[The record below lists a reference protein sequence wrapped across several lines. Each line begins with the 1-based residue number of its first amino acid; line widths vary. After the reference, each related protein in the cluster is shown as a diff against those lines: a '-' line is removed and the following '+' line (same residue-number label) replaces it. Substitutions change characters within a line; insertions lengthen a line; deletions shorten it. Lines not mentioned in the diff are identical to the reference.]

1 MSLMVNRL
9 NAFGSRNPILAD
21 LPYFGFFEGF
31 PGGFEG
37 QAGRV
42 GRVSERANSATARR
56 VRAQGLRHGA
66 RLSGGRGRFQR
77 VRRPWYSG
85 GVTILEVINKT
96 TPYFE
101 KQGIES
107 PRLTIELLL
116 AHLLKKKRLQ
126 LYMEFE
132 RDLDEPTLE
141 ALRGMVKRRVAG
153 EPLQYITGEA
163 EFCGLRL
170 MVDKRV
176 LIPRPETE
184 LLVETV
190 VKRLKAE
197 RPQAGTLAPPDKNLK
212 IVDVGTG
219 SGCIA
224 IALAKKLT
232 TASRDACA
240 TIYATDASREALDV
254 ARGNATLHQIEKNIR
269 FLESDLLQNLDD
281 SLRVDVIVSNP
292 PYIADGEMAKLPKE
306 VRDFEPVRALAAG
319 EDGLKV
325 IRRLVMDARRILSP
339 SGFVALE
346 LGAGQRAAVEEFFGQ
361 QGYEVVEVVKDLQG
375 HERVVVA
382 QPRK

>member
-1 MSLMVNRL
+1 M
-9 NAFGSRNPILAD
+9 
-21 LPYFGFFEGF
+21 
-31 PGGFEG
+31 
-37 QAGRV
+37 
-42 GRVSERANSATARR
+42 
-56 VRAQGLRHGA
+56 
-66 RLSGGRGRFQR
+66 
-77 VRRPWYSG
+77 
-85 GVTILEVINKT
+85 TILEVINKT

-101 KQGIES
+101 KQRIES

-116 AHLLKKKRLQ
+116 GHLLKKKRLQ
-126 LYMEFE
+126 LYLEFE
-132 RDLDEPTLE
+132 RDLDETTLE

-190 VKRLKAE
+190 AGRVKGEGEERKAAA
-197 RPQAGTLAPPDKNLK
+197 R

-224 IALAKKLT
+224 IALAKKFPDAEIVALD
-232 TASRDACA
+232 ASRD
-240 TIYATDASREALDV
+240 ALDV

-306 VRDFEPVRALAAG
+306 VRDFEPVCALQAG

-325 IRRLVMDARRILSP
+325 IRRLVMDARRFLSL
-339 SGFVALE
+339 SGFMALE

-361 QGYEVVEVVKDLQG
+361 QGYDVVEVVKDLQG

>member
-1 MSLMVNRL
+1 MR
-9 NAFGSRNPILAD
+9 PD
-21 LPYFGFFEGF
+21 LGYGT
-31 PGGFEG
+31 
-37 QAGRV
+37 GR
-42 GRVSERANSATARR
+42 RA
-56 VRAQGLRHGA
+56 H
-66 RLSGGRGRFQR
+66 FQR
-77 VRRPWYSG
+77 VLSPCYPR

-116 AHLLKKKRLQ
+116 AHLLRKKRLQ
-126 LYMEFE
+126 LYLEFE
-132 RDLDEPTLE
+132 RDLDETTLE

-163 EFCGLRL
+163 EFCGLKM

-184 LLVETV
+184 LLVEAV
-190 VKRLKAE
+190 AGRLKSGAKSQGSAV
-197 RPQAGTLAPPDKNLK
+197 R

-224 IALAKKLT
+224 IALAKKFP
-232 TASRDACA
+232 DAEIFA
-240 TIYATDASREALDV
+240 LDASREALDV
-254 ARGNATLHQIEKNIR
+254 ARGNATLHQTEKNIR
-269 FLESDLLQNLDD
+269 FLESDLLQNLGD
-281 SLRVDVIVSNP
+281 SLRVDVVVSNP

-306 VRDFEPVRALAAG
+306 VRDFEPVNALQAG

-325 IRRLVMDARRILSP
+325 IRRLVMDARRFLSP

-346 LGAGQRAAVEEFFGQ
+346 IGAGQRAAVEEFFGQ
-361 QGYEVVEVVKDLQG
+361 QGYGVVEVVKDLQG
-375 HERVVVA
+375 HERVIVA

>member
-1 MSLMVNRL
+1 MANRL
-9 NAFGSRNPILAD
+9 HVFGTRNPILAD
-21 LPYFGFFEGF
+21 LPHFWFFEAF
-31 PGGFEG
+31 PGRVVG
-37 QAGRV
+37 QKGRV
-42 GRVSERANSATARR
+42 GRVSERAVMGTGRR
-56 VRAQGLRHGA
+56 VRARGLQLRRGVGLTVHSLESGTKSRH
-66 RLSGGRGRFQR
+66 GRGRFQR
-77 VRRPWYSG
+77 VRRPWYSRC
-85 GVTILEVINKT
+85 VTILEVINKT

-126 LYMEFE
+126 LYLEFE
-132 RDLDEPTLE
+132 RNLDETTLE

-153 EPLQYITGEA
+153 EPLQYITGET

-190 VKRLKAE
+190 AGRVKGEGEERKAAA
-197 RPQAGTLAPPDKNLK
+197 R

-224 IALAKKLT
+224 IALAKKFPDAEIIGLD
-232 TASRDACA
+232 ASRD
-240 TIYATDASREALDV
+240 ALDV

-306 VRDFEPVRALAAG
+306 VRDFEPVCALQAG

-325 IRRLVMDARRILSP
+325 IRRLVMDARRFLSP
-339 SGFVALE
+339 SGFMALE

-361 QGYEVVEVVKDLQG
+361 QGYDVVEVVEDLQG
-375 HERVVVA
+375 HERVIVA